1 MALDPE
7 YLRQHYA
14 SLSDGALLSLDREEL
29 VEVAQKI
36 YDEEVSSRQ
45 LGATPKSRRVSAPSG
60 DPRQAEMADEEMEI
74 DEEDG
79 TPGWL
84 EDAAEVY
91 SRHETPGNVA
101 APEADHARLVL
112 EDAGIP
118 CYLEL
123 FEEAPEEQGMSPK
136 SRWRLLVPGKLSQ
149 WATSVLDRDIFNAEF
164 EDQWRNHLELLTDE
178 EVREMEPEVAFCGLY
193 DRIERINRVY
203 DEELERRRM
212 AR

>member
-14 SLSDGALLSLDREEL
+14 SLSDGALLALDRADL
-29 VEVAQKI
+29 VEAAQKI
-36 YDEEVSSRQ
+36 YDEEVSRRE
-45 LGATPKSRRVSAPSG
+45 LGAGSKSRRPSVSPTAS
-60 DPRQAEMADEEMEI
+60 RQPDLAGEDMEL
-74 DEEDG
+74 DDEDG

-91 SRHETPGNVA
+91 SRYDSPGNVA
-101 APEADHARLVL
+101 APEADHARQVL

-118 CYLEL
+118 CFLEL
-123 FEEAPEEQGMSPK
+123 LEEEPEEEGLSPK

-149 WATSVLDRDIFNAEF
+149 WAASVLDRDIFNLDF
-164 EDQWRNHLELLTDE
+164 EDQWKNHLEMLTDE
-178 EVREMEPEVAFCGLY
+178 EVREMEPEVVFCGLY

-203 DEELERRRM
+203 DEEMERRRLT
-212 AR
+212 R